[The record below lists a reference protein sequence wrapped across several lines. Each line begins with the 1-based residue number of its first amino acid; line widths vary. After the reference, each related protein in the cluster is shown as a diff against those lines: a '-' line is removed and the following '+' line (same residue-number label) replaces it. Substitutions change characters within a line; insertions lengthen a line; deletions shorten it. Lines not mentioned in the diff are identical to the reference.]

1 MIKKNKLKW
10 LIVFQIIF
18 IIIIIQGFIKNN
30 TGYDK
35 VNNIILGI
43 IVILISCIYLYIAKI
58 FRMLKKYNIYKA
70 FTILNILYVI
80 NIYGNFI
87 KEILNIEI
95 NRNLIQSAIIVLFL
109 IGNIVLISIYNKNV
123 QALKEN

>member
-1 MIKKNKLKW
+1 MMKKYKLNW
-10 LIVFQIIF
+10 LIVFQIIC
-18 IIIIIQGFIKNN
+18 IIIIIQGIIKNK

-35 VNNIILGI
+35 VNNIFLGI
-43 IVILISCIYLYIAKI
+43 IVMLVACIYLYIARI
-58 FRMLKKYNIYKA
+58 FWMLKKYNIYKA
-70 FTILNILYVI
+70 FTILNILYAI

-87 KEILNIEI
+87 KEVLNIEI

-123 QALKEN
+123 QALKEK

>member
-1 MIKKNKLKW
+1 MIKKNKLNW

-18 IIIIIQGFIKNN
+18 IVIIIQGFIKNN

-58 FRMLKKYNIYKA
+58 FWMLKKYNIYKA

-80 NIYGNFI
+80 NI
-87 KEILNIEI
+87 
-95 NRNLIQSAIIVLFL
+95 
-109 IGNIVLISIYNKNV
+109 
-123 QALKEN
+123 

>member
-1 MIKKNKLKW
+1 MMKKYKLNW
-10 LIVFQIIF
+10 LIVFQIIC
-18 IIIIIQGFIKNN
+18 IIIIIQGIIKNKI
-30 TGYDK
+30 GYDK
-35 VNNIILGI
+35 VNNIFLGI
-43 IVILISCIYLYIAKI
+43 IVMLVACIYLYIAKI
-58 FRMLKKYNIYKA
+58 FWMLKKYNIYKA

-95 NRNLIQSAIIVLFL
+95 NRNVIQSAIIVLFL

>member
-1 MIKKNKLKW
+1 MMKKYKLNL
-10 LIVFQIIF
+10 LIVFQIIC
-18 IIIIIQGFIKNN
+18 IIIIIQGIIKTK

-35 VNNIILGI
+35 VNNIILDI
-43 IVILISCIYLYIAKI
+43 IVILVACIYLYIARI
-58 FRMLKKYNIYKA
+58 FWILKKYNIYKV
-70 FTILNILYVI
+70 FTILNILYAI

-87 KEILNIEI
+87 KEVLNIEI

>member
-58 FRMLKKYNIYKA
+58 FWMLKKYNIYKA

>member
-1 MIKKNKLKW
+1 MMKKYKLNW
-10 LIVFQIIF
+10 LIVFQIIC
-18 IIIIIQGFIKNN
+18 IIIIIHGIIKNK

-35 VNNIILGI
+35 VNNIFLGI
-43 IVILISCIYLYIAKI
+43 IVMLVACIYLYIAKI
-58 FRMLKKYNIYKA
+58 FWMLKKYNIYKA

-95 NRNLIQSAIIVLFL
+95 NRNVIQSAIIVLFL